1 MSIHSSSSDIAL
13 IAMPWSLFNRP
24 SIQLGGLKAY
34 LEHTTNSR
42 VDCFHPYLSAAKIL
56 GMDTYG
62 YLSKNSWAGE
72 ALYSAILFPEQMET
86 ARQVFIKS
94 CDGNTK
100 IAGQFDSLTVELRR
114 HLLSWAETIAVSN
127 YTLIGFSVCFSQLFS
142 SLAAAAIF
150 KQKASPPPI
159 VFGGSSCSGD
169 MGRSLLSI
177 FDQVDFVIEGEGE
190 ERLRDLLLTLQ
201 HSAASVEHPAT
212 EKDRENNKLA
222 TGRRTA
228 LDLNTLPPPNYDP
241 YFEQLAE
248 LFPGMPFTPKLPV
261 EFSRGCWW
269 NKCSFCNLNLQWC
282 GYRRKTSDTM
292 VEEIKH
298 LLRKYQCLDF
308 CFCDNSLPLRETDC
322 FFDDMRELPIDL
334 RFFAEVR
341 SLSDPERLAHY
352 RSGGLTD
359 IQVGIESLADSLLRK
374 MEKGTTVMENLAT
387 MKYCAENDITLNGNL
402 IMEFP
407 GTTKDE
413 IEATLV
419 NLDYALPFAPLAPAA
434 FFLGK
439 GSPIEKY
446 PGHYGIN
453 AVTRHNNSRLFPD
466 DIASQF
472 DMLIKDYRGDKTIQ
486 KRQWQPIRH
495 KIRQWREFH
504 AGRENPSIPALSYRD
519 GGTFLVIRQ
528 ERLHDAPLLHRL
540 RGTSRQLYLF
550 CTTTR
555 TLEEITANFSQLT
568 EQAILGFFHDLGKK
582 HLVYRDNNSF
592 LALAIR
598 NR

>member
-1 MSIHSSSSDIAL
+1 MAIHPSSSDIAL

-34 LEHTTNSR
+34 LEHTTNFT
-42 VDCFHPYLSAAKIL
+42 VDSFHPYLGAAKIL
-56 GMDTYG
+56 GMETYA

-86 ARQVFIKS
+86 TRQIFIKS

-100 IAGQFDSLTVELRR
+100 IRGQFDNLTEKLHR
-114 HLLSWAETIAVSN
+114 HLLSWSETMAVSN
-127 YTLIGFSVCFSQLFS
+127 YTLIGFSVCFSQLLA
-142 SLAAAAIF
+142 SLAAASIF
-150 KQKASPPPI
+150 KDKAPSTPI
-159 VFGGSSCSGD
+159 VFGGSSCSGG
-169 MGRSLLSI
+169 MGRSLLSA
-177 FDQVDFVIEGEGE
+177 FDQVDYVIEGEGE
-190 ERLRDLLLTLQ
+190 ESLRDLMLTLQ
-201 HSAASVEHPAT
+201 HSAATAESPVT
-212 EKDRENNKLA
+212 TKDGAADTLLTCRGA
-222 TGRRTA
+222 A
-228 LDLNTLPPPNYDP
+228 LDLNTLPPPNYDS
-241 YFEQLAE
+241 YFEQLAD
-248 LFPGMPFTPKLPV
+248 LFPGMPFNPKLPV

-282 GYRRKTSDTM
+282 GYRRKTADSM

-298 LLRKYQCLDF
+298 LLKNYQCLDF
-308 CFCDNSLPLRETDC
+308 CFCDNSLPLRQTDC
-322 FFDDMRELPIDL
+322 FFEDMRELPIDL

-341 SLSDPERLAHY
+341 SLSDQERLAQY

-359 IQVGIESLADSLLRK
+359 IQVGIESLANSLLKK

-402 IMEFP
+402 ITEFP

-413 IEATLV
+413 IEATLI
-419 NLDYALPFAPLAPAA
+419 NLDYALPFAPLAPAT

-439 GSPIEKY
+439 GSPMEKD
-446 PGHYGIN
+446 PGHYGID

-466 DIASQF
+466 DIVSQL
-472 DMLIKDYRGDKTIQ
+472 DMLIKDYRGDKTMQ
-486 KRQWQPIRH
+486 KRQWRPVRH
-495 KIRQWREFH
+495 KMRQWREFH
-504 AGRENPSIPALSYRD
+504 AGRDDPSIPALRYRD

-528 ERLHDAPLLHRL
+528 ERLDEAPLLHRL

-550 CTTTR
+550 CTTIR
-555 TLEEITANFSQLT
+555 TLEEIAANFSRLT
-568 EQAILGFFHDLGKK
+568 EQAILDFFHDLSKK
-582 HLVYRDNNSF
+582 RLVYRENDSF

>member
-1 MSIHSSSSDIAL
+1 MPTHPLPSGIAL

-34 LEHTTNSR
+34 LEHTTNST
-42 VDCFHPYLSAAKIL
+42 VDCFHPYLGAAKIL
-56 GMDTYG
+56 GMETYG

-72 ALYSAILFPEQMET
+72 ALYSAILFPERTET

-94 CDGNTK
+94 CDDNTS
-100 IAGQFDSLTVELRR
+100 IAGQFYNLTEKLRN
-114 HLLSWAETIAVSN
+114 HLLSWSETIAASD
-127 YTLIGFSVCFSQLFS
+127 YALIGFTVCFSQLFS
-142 SLAAAAIF
+142 SLAAAATL
-150 KQKASPPPI
+150 KEQAPTTPI
-159 VFGGSSCSGD
+159 VFGGSSCSGG
-169 MGRSLLSI
+169 MGRSLLST

-190 ERLRDLLLTLQ
+190 ERLHDLMLTLQ
-201 HSAASVEHPAT
+201 HTAASAKYPTTEDDGETGKFLSCPA
-212 EKDRENNKLA
+212 
-222 TGRRTA
+222 TA
-228 LDLNTLPPPNYDP
+228 LDLNTLPPPNYAP
-241 YFEQLAE
+241 YFKELAE

-282 GYRRKTSDTM
+282 GYRRKTADTM
-292 VEEIKH
+292 VNEIKQ
-298 LLRKYQCLDF
+298 LLKNYQCLDF

-322 FFDDMRELPIDL
+322 FFKDMRGLPIDL

-341 SLSDPERLAHY
+341 SLSDPERFARY

-359 IQVGIESLADSLLRK
+359 IQVGIESLANSLLRK
-374 MEKGTTVMENLAT
+374 MNKGTTVLENFAT

-402 IMEFP
+402 ITEFP
-407 GTTKDE
+407 GTTEDE
-413 IEATLV
+413 IEATLI
-419 NLDYALPFAPLAPAA
+419 NLDYALPFAPLAPAK
-434 FFLGK
+434 FFVGK
-439 GSPIEKY
+439 GSPIEKD

-453 AVTRHNNSRLFPD
+453 TVTRHNNSRLFPEN
-466 DIASQF
+466 IASQL

-486 KRQWQPIRH
+486 KRQWRPVRH

-504 AGRENPSIPALSYRD
+504 AGRDNPSIPALSYRD
-519 GGTFLVIRQ
+519 GGTFLIIRQ
-528 ERLHDAPLLHRL
+528 ERLHEAPLLHRL

-550 CTTTR
+550 CTVIR
-555 TLEEITANFSQLT
+555 TLEEITTNFSRLT
-568 EQAILGFFHDLGKK
+568 EQAILSFFHDLDTKR
-582 HLVYRDNNSF
+582 LLYQENNSF